1 MNKQKIYKV
10 IAVAFLIATIQG
22 CENAGSDTYYQMEE
36 QYTSFL
42 NRYRLGDTVLFRNE
56 KGALLKIKLINVG
69 RYTTSK
75 KIKNSI
81 SHADNYEVKAT
92 ILSPKEWINFK
103 FYFGFSTGFSADS
116 VFFFFDID
124 SGLNAKKVYKTLFTH
139 VSAYR
144 NQLSKIDS
152 LKIESKNYV
161 NLIYLLDAQDSLRK
175 VYLTKDKGI
184 IKFLVDKNRYWY
196 INE

>member
-1 MNKQKIYKV
+1 MNKQKIYKL
-10 IAVAFLIATIQG
+10 IAVAFLITTIQG
-22 CENAGSDTYYQMEE
+22 CQKADSDTYYQMEE

-42 NRYRLGDTVLFRNE
+42 SRYKVGDIILFKNQ
-56 KGALLKIKLINVG
+56 KDTILKLKLINVG

-81 SHADNYEVKAT
+81 SHTDNYEVKAS
-92 ILSPKEWINFK
+92 ILSPKEWVSFK
-103 FYFGFSTGFSADS
+103 CYFGFSTGFSADS

-124 SGLNAKKVYKTLFTH
+124 SGLNAKKIYKTLFTH
-139 VSAYR
+139 VSAYK

-152 LKIESKNYV
+152 LKIGSKKYV
-161 NLIYLLDAQDSLRK
+161 NPICLLDAQDSLRK
-175 VYLTKDKGI
+175 VYLIKDKGV
-184 IKFLVDKNRYWY
+184 IKFLVDKSRYWY

>member
-1 MNKQKIYKV
+1 LNKQKIYKL
-10 IAVAFLIATIQG
+10 IAAAFLIATIQG

-42 NRYRLGDTVLFRNE
+42 NRYKVRDTILFKNQ
-56 KGALLKIKLINVG
+56 KDTILKLKLVNVG

-92 ILSPKEWINFK
+92 ILSPKEWVNFNC
-103 FYFGFSTGFSADS
+103 YFGFSTGFSTDS

-124 SGLNAKKVYKTLFTH
+124 SGLNAKKIYKTLFTH
-139 VSAYR
+139 VSAYK

-152 LKIESKNYV
+152 LKIGSKKYV
-161 NLIYLLDAQDSLRK
+161 NPIYLLDAQDSLRK